1 MIFIEYYSIC
11 RVFWF
16 DEACSPNFQVWP
28 NNLLSA
34 IMIFT
39 TLTKL
44 LLARRSTFS
53 KSVIYGNELKAFLH
67 YLHARTAPLFFF
79 FFFCIICTCSSFFS
93 FFCCIIICKRAL
105 LLFLETKGS
114 FDKLLLRPALPQ
126 NADQAKRLNC
136 WKKSA
141 CCSWHVIH
149 NQILCASNTE
159 KGGKALSLIENL
171 NVY

>member
-1 MIFIEYYSIC
+1 M
-11 RVFWF
+11 FWF
-16 DEACSPNFQVWP
+16 DKACSPNFQVWP

-53 KSVIYGNELKAFLH
+53 KSVIYADELKAFLH
-67 YLHARTAPLFFF
+67 YMHAPTAPP
-79 FFFCIICTCSSFFS
+79 FS
-93 FFCCIIICKRAL
+93 LFCCCCSITCMRAL
-105 LLFLETKGS
+105 LLFPETKGS
-114 FDKLLLRPALPQ
+114 FDKLLLRPALPE